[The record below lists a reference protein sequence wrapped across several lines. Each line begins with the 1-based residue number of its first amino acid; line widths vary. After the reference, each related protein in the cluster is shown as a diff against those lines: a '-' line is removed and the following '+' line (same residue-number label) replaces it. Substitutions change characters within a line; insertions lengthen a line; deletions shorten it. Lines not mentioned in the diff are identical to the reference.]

1 MKGMEEGVLAFPL
14 FMHNNLTRYMVLAL
28 FFLLV

>member
-1 MKGMEEGVLAFPL
+1 MKDLESALTFPV
-14 FMHNNLTRYMVLAL
+14 FMPEDLVRYMVLAL